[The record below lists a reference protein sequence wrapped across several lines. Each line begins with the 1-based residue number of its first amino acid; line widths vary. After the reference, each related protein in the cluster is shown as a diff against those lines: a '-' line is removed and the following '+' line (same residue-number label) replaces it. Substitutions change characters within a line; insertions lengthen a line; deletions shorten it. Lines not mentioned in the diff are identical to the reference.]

1 MSDSTYDKTN
11 EKISSLIDDEQAL
24 DNALI
29 DSLLNDKEIKAKWVS
44 YNLMS
49 DVLNDRDQ
57 HKVDKAWFT
66 ELSEKL
72 DKEPAIL
79 APHVMRAFKHKVVKQ
94 IAGLAVA
101 ASVAMVAILSVQQTQ
116 VSKTESATQIAQLP
130 SQRALASSEIRPVT
144 LRLNKAAE
152 SKLNG
157 YLVNHYEHSITG
169 KMQGLIPY
177 MRMVSV
183 TPAER
188 IVHEK

>member
-1 MSDSTYDKTN
+1 MNDLTYDKTN
-11 EKISSLIDDEQAL
+11 EKISSLIDDEQSF

-29 DSLLNDKEIKAKWVS
+29 DSLLNDKEIKAKWAR

-79 APHVMRAFKHKVVKQ
+79 APHVMRTFKHKIVKQ

-116 VSKTESATQIAQLP
+116 VSNVTRVHKVYS
-130 SQRALASSEIRPVT
+130 LAYKIME
-144 LRLNKAAE
+144 
-152 SKLNG
+152 
-157 YLVNHYEHSITG
+157 Y
-169 KMQGLIPY
+169 
-177 MRMVSV
+177 
-183 TPAER
+183 
-188 IVHEK
+188 